1 MPDVRQFSVCDE
13 IVLVA
18 PYRQGDDSDNEGR
31 NQALTLNSSGRAI
44 WELCD
49 GTRSTADIA
58 ALLADRHGVDRNLLE
73 SQVGQALA
81 ELSRQGFVDGLSKTL
96 ANSPAMTFVVGIEDK
111 AYFHWQTAIFLES
124 LRGKLPPGWKTFVV
138 VCNNHQ
144 PLSAELALVLDRYDT
159 DFTFATNH
167 ANTHLIDVGHNGGET
182 HAALNRVE
190 ALSAAAE
197 KVGNSEMICL
207 LDTDIFLYGDLN
219 LDIVPAGCAMPRNWH
234 IEKDVFFATVDE
246 NKGNGVDLR
255 KLLDALGCKQEFQPG
270 GVNIFVTGEVAK
282 NKKFIADCFRFAH
295 ALFLLGRAAGVEIA
309 WIAEMP
315 CFALAMTANCIS
327 YDLLENKEF
336 LVSDCTEKSIPF
348 GTLYHY
354 YCDPADFGQAAFHG
368 SKWHKQAY
376 HNENFLRSDL
386 TLFTGQA
393 KTDHERYFFQLAKA
407 AQDRL
412 DA

>member
-1 MPDVRQFSVCDE
+1 M
-13 IVLVA
+13 VLVA
-18 PYRQGDDSDNEGR
+18 PYRQVDDFGNEGR
-31 NQALTLNSSGRAI
+31 NQALTLNPSGRAI

-49 GTRSTADIA
+49 GTRSATDIA
-58 ALLADRHGVDRNLLE
+58 ALLADRHGVDRDLLE

-81 ELSRQGFVDGLSKTL
+81 ELSRQGFVEGFSES
-96 ANSPAMTFVVGIEDK
+96 AVNGPAMTFVVGIEDK
-111 AYFHWQTAIFLES
+111 TYFHWQTAIFLES
-124 LRGKLPPGWKTFVV
+124 LRGKLPPGWKTLVV

-167 ANTHLIDVGHNGGET
+167 ADTHLIDVGNNGGET
-182 HAALNRVE
+182 HAALNKVE
-190 ALSAAAE
+190 ALSSAAA
-197 KVGNSEMICL
+197 KVGNSDMICL

-219 LDIVPAGCAMPRNWH
+219 LDILPAGCAMPRNWH
-234 IEKDVFFATVDE
+234 IEKEVFFATVDE

-282 NKKFIADCFRFAH
+282 NRKFIADCFRFAH
-295 ALFLLGRAAGVEIA
+295 ALFLLGRAAGVEVT
-309 WIAEMP
+309 WIADMP
-315 CFALAMTANCIS
+315 CFALAMTANGNAS
-327 YDLLENKEF
+327 QLAALAKEF

-354 YCDPADFGQAAFHG
+354 YSDPADSGQAAFLG

-376 HNENFLRSDL
+376 HTENFLRSDL
-386 TLFTGQA
+386 TLYTEQA
-393 KTDHERYFFQLAKA
+393 KTDHERYFFQLSKA